1 MVGVVPG
8 GGPYRPRRSDRRD
21 RGRHAGTGR
30 GRSPTIVRAQVLG
43 EIQSTS
49 GRKPAPPTR
58 HRSCRGTG
66 EHQPAG
72 HPQTHGRELGPRR
85 TSYFA
90 ATCAVVSVF
99 EVAIPDAGLVHR
111 RRRQGPGPGLA
122 GPGHISALD
131 TGRIYDRDLP
141 ALAQALADVSDALDR
156 RPGWRL
162 RTR

>member
-8 GGPYRPRRSDRRD
+8 GGPYRSRRSDRRD

-30 GRSPTIVRAQVLG
+30 GRSPTLVRTQVLG
-43 EIQSTS
+43 EIQSTR

-72 HPQTHGRELGPRR
+72 DPQTHGRELGPRR

-90 ATCAVVSVF
+90 ATGAVVSVF
-99 EVAIPDAGLVHR
+99 GVAIPDAGQVRR
-111 RRRQGPGPGLA
+111 RRRQGPWPGRA
-122 GPGHISALD
+122 GPG
-131 TGRIYDRDLP
+131 RIP
-141 ALAQALADVSDALDR
+141 ARYLWSVRAGPAPPAIPHLWGQ
-156 RPGWRL
+156 W
-162 RTR
+162 